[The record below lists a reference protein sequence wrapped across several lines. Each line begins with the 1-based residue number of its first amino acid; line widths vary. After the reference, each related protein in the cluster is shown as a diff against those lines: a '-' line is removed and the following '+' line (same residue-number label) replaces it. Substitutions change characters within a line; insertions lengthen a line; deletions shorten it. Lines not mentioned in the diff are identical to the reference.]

1 MTKKFILKQAVGIH
15 ILLLRK
21 KASSS
26 SKQPEVT
33 HEDSLVLYS
42 NLCVH
47 FKITPENGQ
56 TIKGMHIWKA
66 TKCLKDVT
74 LKKPCVSLC
83 PNSEA
88 GHRLGGQKRVL
99 SVCHTC
105 GE

>member
-1 MTKKFILKQAVGIH
+1 MERLKSKSERKNLLDAENKNTKSCKS
-15 ILLLRK
+15 R
-21 KASSS
+21 
-26 SKQPEVT
+26 
-33 HEDSLVLYS
+33 DS